1 MSSVRETPADRPRRS
16 PGTHVF
22 GVLGGIASG
31 KSAAA
36 AALAGARGRVVSA
49 DDAAHEALQHPEVVA
64 RIVARHGREVLDA
77 DGHVDRAALAARV
90 FEDPEAR
97 KELEGWIHPRV
108 REMLFSAFEAA
119 VRDGVP
125 RLVLDVPL
133 LLENA
138 AQHGLLELCDTL
150 VFVDASIEE
159 RDRRAVQD
167 RGWEPGEVARRERAQ
182 LPLDAKRER
191 ADFILPNDH
200 GHAEL
205 TLVVQE
211 LLDALGLSD

>member
-1 MSSVRETPADRPRRS
+1 MTSAPEDPADRPTTT

-36 AALAGARGRVVSA
+36 AELAGPTGRVASA
-49 DDAAHEALQHPEVVA
+49 DRAAHEALQHPEIVA
-64 RIVARHGREVLDA
+64 RIVARHGRDVLDA
-77 DGHVDRAALAARV
+77 DGLVDRAALAARV
-90 FEDPEAR
+90 FEDQDAR

-108 REMLFSAFEAA
+108 REMLFAAFEAA

-133 LLENA
+133 LMENA
-138 AQHGLLELCDTL
+138 AHHGLLELCDTL
-150 VFVDASIEE
+150 VFVDAPIEE
-159 RDRRAVQD
+159 RDRRAVRD
-167 RGWEPGEVARRERAQ
+167 RGWDPGEVARRERAQ
-182 LPLDAKRER
+182 LSLDAKRER
-191 ADFILPNDH
+191 ADFILPNDQ

-205 TLVVQE
+205 TLAVQE

>member
-1 MSSVRETPADRPRRS
+1 MSSPPEDPSERPRKA
-16 PGTHVF
+16 PGIHVF
-22 GVLGGIASG
+22 GVLGGVASG

-36 AALAGARGRVVSA
+36 AALAGRTGRVASA
-49 DDAAHEALQHPEVVA
+49 DRAAHEALQHPEVVA
-64 RIVARHGREVLDA
+64 RIVARHGREVLDE
-77 DGHVDRAALAARV
+77 DGRVERAALAARV
-90 FEDPEAR
+90 FEDAEAR

-159 RDRRAVQD
+159 RDRRAVRD

-205 TLVVQE
+205 VLAVQA
-211 LLDALGLSD
+211 LLDALGLPD

>member
-1 MSSVRETPADRPRRS
+1 MTSAPEDPADRPPRTT
-16 PGTHVF
+16 GTHVF

-36 AALAGARGRVVSA
+36 AALAGPDGRVASA
-49 DDAAHEALQHPEVVA
+49 DRAAHEALQHPEIVA
-64 RIVARHGREVLDA
+64 RIVARHGRDVLDP
-77 DGHVDRAALAARV
+77 DGLVDRAALAARV
-90 FEDPEAR
+90 FEDQDAR

-108 REMLFSAFEAA
+108 REMLFAALDAA

-133 LLENA
+133 LMENA

-159 RDRRAVQD
+159 RDRRAVRD
-167 RGWEPGEVARRERAQ
+167 RGWDPGEVARRERAQ

-191 ADFILPNDH
+191 ADFILPNDQ

-205 TLVVQE
+205 TLAVQE

>member
-1 MSSVRETPADRPRRS
+1 M
-16 PGTHVF
+16 F

-36 AALAGARGRVVSA
+36 AELAGPTGRVASA
-49 DDAAHEALQHPEVVA
+49 DRAAHEALQHPEVVA
-64 RIVARHGREVLDA
+64 RIVARHGRDVLDA
-77 DGHVDRAALAARV
+77 DGLVDRAALAARV
-90 FEDPEAR
+90 FEDRDAR
-97 KELEGWIHPRV
+97 KELEGGIHPRA
-108 REMLFSAFEAA
+108 REMLFAALEAA

-133 LLENA
+133 LVENA

-150 VFVDASIEE
+150 VFVDAPIEE
-159 RDRRAVQD
+159 RDRRAVRD
-167 RGWEPGEVARRERAQ
+167 RGWDPGEVARRERAQ

-191 ADFILPNDH
+191 ADFILPNDQ

-205 TLVVQE
+205 TLAVQE
-211 LLDALGLSD
+211 LLDTLGLPD